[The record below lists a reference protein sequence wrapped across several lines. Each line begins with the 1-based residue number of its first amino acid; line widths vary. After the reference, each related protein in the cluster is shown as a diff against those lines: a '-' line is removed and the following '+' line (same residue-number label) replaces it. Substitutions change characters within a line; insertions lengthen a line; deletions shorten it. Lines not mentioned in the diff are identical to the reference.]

1 MLWLKILPNFT
12 LLFFTPILFKNK
24 NRFVLTHLF
33 YLICF
38 EIDSYLRFM
47 MSLKK
52 IERITKSFS
61 QAIAD
66 EIASLRRKR
75 LLSGRQLGSLIG
87 VSQQQISRYEN
98 GVCEIT
104 LSTLCL
110 LLHYLGVSLESFF
123 FFVSERIEA
132 KEPELYG
139 EFSLLFEQH
148 GALISK

>member
-1 MLWLKILPNFT
+1 
-12 LLFFTPILFKNK
+12 
-24 NRFVLTHLF
+24 
-33 YLICF
+33 
-38 EIDSYLRFM
+38 

-52 IERITKSFS
+52 IEKMTESFS

-75 LLSGRQLGSLIG
+75 LLSGSQLGSLIG

-98 GVCEIT
+98 GICEIT

-132 KEPELYG
+132 NEPELYS
-139 EFSLLFEQH
+139 EFNLLFEQH